1 MLAGVDPTIL
11 RGDEIGKETRG
22 PVDNDKCTAEGAG
35 GGGGGRRGGLFWVKR
50 PIFEG
55 RSASVDGGTL
65 SVSAL
70 TW

>member
-1 MLAGVDPTIL
+1 MSAGVDPTIF

-22 PVDNDKCTAEGAG
+22 PVDKGRGTAEDAG
-35 GGGGGRRGGLFWVKR
+35 GGGGGRRGGLFGVKR

-65 SVSAL
+65 FVSAL